1 MFPWGGHAHMLTE
14 VMEAELQQRVRV
26 GVREVQELLERICDV

>member
-1 MFPWGGHAHMLTE
+1 MLTE
-14 VMEAELQQRVRV
+14 VREAELQQRMRV

>member
-1 MFPWGGHAHMLTE
+1 MLTE
-14 VMEAELQQRVRV
+14 VREAELQRRMRV